1 MCMILQNKGR
11 YTLQEHIVDVKS
23 TRRKRKKLDH
33 SLAGCGKMSSN
44 FGQQKTAL
52 ATNTSNVIYILL
64 IQSFLNKCLFMKQSL
79 TICDDVFSRLIVG
92 IVHCQRGPPPSGVRL
107 LPLLAPSTTAG
118 TATLAA
124 PSHPRGHGP
133 RHPLAKRRHLILTC
147 TRKQNRK

>member
-11 YTLQEHIVDVKS
+11 YTLQENIVDVKS

-79 TICDDVFSRLIVG
+79 TICDDVFF
-92 IVHCQRGPPPSGVRL
+92 PPYSGYSSLLERTSPVRSKT
-107 LPLLAPSTTAG
+107 PTTPSTVHNSRNSHTSRSVTPTGSRAQISPRKK
-118 TATLAA
+118 AA
-124 PSHPRGHGP
+124 PNP
-133 RHPLAKRRHLILTC
+133 HLYA
-147 TRKQNRK
+147 